1 MPPNRRR
8 CFEGVTH
15 VSFPFF
21 NPSHSYEEKECAQR
35 QTPITSNKRN
45 RTKTKNMVDE
55 HVQDLNLACWKE
67 DGKLICTNLK
77 NDLFLKLI
85 LPGAQYVG
93 ERWSSGSY
101 EEFACMYE
109 EIYRMLSSTSPAWRQ
124 CKSHDDN
131 VDFKLCFKT
140 LASAWARHVWTCEK
154 DEHMLPK
161 NEIKLMLEQQLSP
174 PLQLEPAIVLAK
186 EDLDAQEQ
194 PNLSVE
200 QEERRRTPTPPP
212 PPAASPQPC
221 SSSQADENDRI
232 FASLADTPRRR
243 FPPKERLKRN
253 LHLHHQDSIELLI
266 KTDHSSSSSTSFAVE
281 SEVVHQPASPEK
293 RPMLRRQQAICADH
307 SYSSA
312 GRSRTRLQ
320 VKREM
325 EQETA
330 VTRGGLEVQYV
341 DLTKEEEDEDKE
353 KELDE
358 QELMHNSDSISTGC
372 RKMETEVS
380 YRNARIIRKKTET
393 DEDDLYDQIDH
404 SSAPGFFSSKWED
417 PVYRAERAERA
428 AARGRGR
435 RGRGGRGGRVIEW

>member
-1 MPPNRRR
+1 
-8 CFEGVTH
+8 
-15 VSFPFF
+15 
-21 NPSHSYEEKECAQR
+21 
-35 QTPITSNKRN
+35 
-45 RTKTKNMVDE
+45 MVDE

-353 KELDE
+353 KELT
-358 QELMHNSDSISTGC
+358 S
-372 RKMETEVS
+372 R
-380 YRNARIIRKKTET
+380 
-393 DEDDLYDQIDH
+393 
-404 SSAPGFFSSKWED
+404 SSCTTQTQF
-417 PVYRAERAERA
+417 RRA
-428 AARGRGR
+428 AARWRLKSPTETQESSERKLKQTRTTSTIKSIILLHLASFLQAASLPPSAAAADRTPFGR
-435 RGRGGRGGRVIEW
+435 RGATTEAKGGSDESSGGERRRPKGAATEANLARVVPLFSPRRTRI

>member
-1 MPPNRRR
+1 
-8 CFEGVTH
+8 
-15 VSFPFF
+15 
-21 NPSHSYEEKECAQR
+21 
-35 QTPITSNKRN
+35 
-45 RTKTKNMVDE
+45 MVDE

-341 DLTKEEEDEDKE
+341 DLTK
-353 KELDE
+353 
-358 QELMHNSDSISTGC
+358 G
-372 RKMETEVS
+372 EVFTCGEADRS
-380 YRNARIIRKKTET
+380 
-393 DEDDLYDQIDH
+393 
-404 SSAPGFFSSKWED
+404 
-417 PVYRAERAERA
+417 
-428 AARGRGR
+428 
-435 RGRGGRGGRVIEW
+435 